1 MENGGNCIV
10 SRLVGTIR
18 KLKGVQWEG
27 GWESV
32 EQAGSYKHV
41 GTAGWLKEVLKM
53 CVRASLNSSADF
65 QHTTTE
71 LAKDFLVLAG
81 GRYQICSFTMEWSL
95 VCKFGVLAFCSLLRR
110 F

>member
-1 MENGGNCIV
+1 MEDGGNCIV

-53 CVRASLNSSADF
+53 CVRGIS
-65 QHTTTE
+65 E
-71 LAKDFLVLAG
+71 
-81 GRYQICSFTMEWSL
+81 L
-95 VCKFGVLAFCSLLRR
+95 VCRFSTHNYIVGKRFLCAGWWQIPNLLIYYGVESCVQVWCFGLL
-110 F
+110 